1 MLFQIWL
8 VRIAVV
14 VLGLLC
20 IVFGFLTARKGL
32 TCMRDRDIDGM
43 IGGPMASDFGAYGL
57 AMGAFVCFFGFGLL
71 YMLTMF

>member
-1 MLFQIWL
+1 MLLFQIWL

-32 TCMRDRDIDGM
+32 ACMRDRDIDGM
-43 IGGPMASDFGAYGL
+43 IGGAYG
-57 AMGAFVCFFGFGLL
+57 F
-71 YMLTMF
+71 